1 MVRPLRQAQRKN
13 RFTAFLRAC
22 VKHRN
27 LLLMVLP
34 ALLTFIVFR
43 YGAMFGLSM
52 AFVDYKAKIGQSFF
66 QNVLSSKWVGLKY
79 FEQFLT
85 SLNGLQVLGNTLI
98 ISLYKIIFCFPAPI
112 LLAILLNEIQS
123 IRFKKTV
130 QTITYLPH
138 FISWVVLAGILRMV
152 LSPDYGVAVAVANL
166 FGAKPINF
174 IGDKN
179 YFRGLL
185 VVTEIWREVGW
196 NSIIYLAALSGID
209 PGLYEAAII
218 DGAGRFKRILHVTLP
233 CLIPT
238 IVIMLILRTGTI
250 MDAGFDQVYNMYNNS
265 VRSVAEILD
274 TYIYEK
280 GIIDTKYSYT
290 TAIGLFKSVIGL
302 GMVLLTDRLAKGLGQ
317 QGIA

>member
-1 MVRPLRQAQRKN
+1 MQSTGARRALPQR
-13 RFTAFLRAC
+13 REG
-22 VKHRN
+22 
-27 LLLMVLP
+27 
-34 ALLTFIVFR
+34 LLTYLIRHKYMYLMLVPAVVYYVVFC
-43 YGAMFGLSM
+43 YVPMFGASI
-52 AFVDYKAKIGQSFF
+52 AFKKFNPMVGIWGSE
-66 QNVLSSKWVGLKY
+66 WVGLKY
-79 FEQFLT
+79 FSQLF
-85 SLNGLQVLGNTLI
+85 SLNKFYQVFWTTLS
-98 ISLYKIIFCFPAPI
+98 ISFVRLVWGFPFPI
-112 LLAILLNEIQS
+112 LIALLLNELRTPRLKRSIQ
-123 IRFKKTV
+123 TAV
-130 QTITYLPH
+130 YVPQ
-138 FISWVVLAGILRMV
+138 FISWVVLGGILTNLLSADSGIVNGVIKALGFQPVGFLTDERYFIPTMV
-152 LSPDYGVAVAVANL
+152 VSM
-166 FGAKPINF
+166 
-174 IGDKN
+174 
-179 YFRGLL
+179 
-185 VVTEIWREVGW
+185 IWKTFGW
-196 NSIIYLAALSGID
+196 NTIIYLAALTSVD
-209 PGLYEAAII
+209 PQLYEAAIV